1 MNKLFN
7 NLRKKL
13 ITEGITTNPTFAK
26 ACATAKTLSN
36 KRLSGT
42 YIKYAIGEIVL
53 VVVLNK
59 TKSCPVRDKLWVATS
74 NNELYPRAF
83 RPACRQAGTRYI
95 MYLPAALSPVALKRK
110 VEQAGLTGQL
120 KLNYND
126 KTLP

>member
-26 ACATAKTLSN
+26 ACATAKTLNN

-42 YIKYAIGEIVL
+42 HIKYAIGEIVL

-59 TKSCPVRDKLWVATS
+59 TKSCPVRDKLWVATN

-83 RPACRQAGTRYI
+83 RPACRFVAYSFKAQGGRGRPNGTI
-95 MYLPAALSPVALKRK
+95 KIEL
-110 VEQAGLTGQL
+110 Q
-120 KLNYND
+120 
-126 KTLP
+126 

>member
-1 MNKLFN
+1 MIKLLN
-7 NLRKKL
+7 NIRKKI
-13 ITEGITTNPTFAK
+13 ITEGITTNQTFAK

-83 RPACRQAGTRYI
+83 RYEIYNVPACRYVACSFKAQGGTGRPNGTI
-95 MYLPAALSPVALKRK
+95 KIEL
-110 VEQAGLTGQL
+110 Q
-120 KLNYND
+120 
-126 KTLP
+126 

>member
-26 ACATAKTLSN
+26 ACATAKTLNN
-36 KRLSGT
+36 KRLAGT

-59 TKSCPVRDKLWVATS
+59 TKSCPVRDKLWVATNS
-74 NNELYPRAF
+74 NELYPRAF
-83 RPACRQAGTRYI
+83 RYEIYNLPACRFVAYSFKALGGTGR
-95 MYLPAALSPVALKRK
+95 
-110 VEQAGLTGQL
+110 
-120 KLNYND
+120 
-126 KTLP
+126 